1 MTARDELRAVALA
14 HQAEIED
21 LYRRMLAV
29 LPAGHSVTLDDL
41 QNREVVSA
49 LGEVESDAWNR
60 TVTAIWLDACLER
73 GFGYNF
79 PRPAAQEPTAPE
91 DT

>member
-21 LYRRMLAV
+21 LYRRMLASR
-29 LPAGHSVTLDDL
+29 PEGHSVTLNDL
-41 QNREVVSA
+41 QNREVVSV
-49 LGEVESDAWNR
+49 LGEIEGEAWNR

-73 GFGYNF
+73 GFGYHF
-79 PRPAAQEPTAPE
+79 PRPEAAERE
-91 DT
+91 ND